1 MNFCPSF
8 LANCPCRLVKHFL
21 ANCPCR
27 LVKHFLVNCPFRLV
41 KHFLVNRRLVNFPI
55 FLVNRPIRLLS
66 RSLNLRRS
74 FLPLTDLYY
83 FRLYLRLIN
92 VLYPVR
98 TQPYRLFPTCR
109 RHSPCSRQVLWY
121 LQAKLRFECRNNS
134 NIRLSNSIL

>member
-1 MNFCPSF
+1 M
-8 LANCPCRLVKHFL
+8 NCPCRLVKHFL
-21 ANCPCR
+21 ANCLCR
-27 LVKHFLVNCPFRLV
+27 LVKHFLVNRRLV
-41 KHFLVNRRLVNFPI
+41 SCPIFLVNRRLVNFPI
-55 FLVNRPIRLLS
+55 FLVNRRIRLVN

-98 TQPYRLFPTCR
+98 IQPCRLFPTCR
-109 RHSPCSRQVLWY
+109 RHLPCNRQVLWY